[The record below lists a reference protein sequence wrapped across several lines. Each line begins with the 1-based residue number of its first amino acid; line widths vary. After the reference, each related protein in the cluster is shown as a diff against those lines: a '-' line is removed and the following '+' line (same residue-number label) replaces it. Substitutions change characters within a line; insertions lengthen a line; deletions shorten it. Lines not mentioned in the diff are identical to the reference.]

1 MKGKLRGLLIRSLT
15 PLVKIIG
22 KIKAPY
28 SVKPAITTWYK
39 WIDKIEPLDVFLVN
53 TYGHISN
60 IFNPSE
66 AKHAVL
72 FVGWLGEQKI
82 PMIIEAIG
90 EGVIYRNLLEC
101 ISEKDRI
108 VGIVRY
114 NGNKNGID
122 ISKGIEFAKQQIG
135 KSYDYEF
142 DENSQKKFESFFCS
156 ELCYYSWVA
165 AFPNCSFT
173 KRKTLGVDTVQ
184 PIDFLNAAECSNPK
198 TTIIFDGR
206 KM

>member
-1 MKGKLRGLLIRSLT
+1 MKDKLRGLLIRSLT

-28 SVKPAITTWYK
+28 SVKPAITTWYH
-39 WIDKIEPLDVFLVN
+39 WIDRIEPLDVFLVN

-60 IFNPSE
+60 IFNPSA

-72 FVGWLGEQKI
+72 FLGWEGEQRI

-90 EGVIYRNLLEC
+90 EGVIKRPLLEC
-101 ISEKDRI
+101 IAEKDRI
-108 VGIVRY
+108 VAIVRY
-114 NGNKNGID
+114 SGDKSWAD
-122 ISKGIEFAKQQIG
+122 ASKGIEFANNAVG
-135 KSYDYEF
+135 KPYDFEF

-156 ELCYYSWVA
+156 ELCLYSWVESY
-165 AFPNCSFT
+165 PNCTFT

-184 PIDFLNAAECSNPK
+184 PIDFIDASECTNPK
-198 TTIIFDGR
+198 TTLIFDGR
-206 KM
+206 K